1 MYVHV
6 YSIQDQPLSP
16 MDYAA
21 EDPTM
26 LELIQLHE
34 GKSGKEIYTPPG
46 LPPTQA
52 PPTTIERETKEADKV
67 EITEILEQSEEPE
80 KKAEQDED
88 ALSHKELE
96 DGEDKLEDRKVDAIL
111 VKRIR
116 PVISRPTSGME
127 VFDSVTPEVPTAQF
141 PARRISVLSRAMSF
155 LRQKSVPPPDSI
167 KSSVLGLYAAQATM
181 MAAAMIG

>member
-1 MYVHV
+1 MYFQ
-6 YSIQDQPLSP
+6 QDQPLSP

-34 GKSGKEIYTPPG
+34 GKPGKEIYTPPA
-46 LPPTQA
+46 LPPTQT
-52 PPTTIERETKEADKV
+52 PPTTIERETEEADQV
-67 EITEILEQSEEPE
+67 EIQEQNEEPE
-80 KKAEQDED
+80 TKAEQEED
-88 ALSHKELE
+88 AFSQEELE
-96 DGEDKLEDRKVDAIL
+96 GEEDKSEDRKKDAVL

-127 VFDSVTPEVPTAQF
+127 VFDHVTPEVPSTQF

-155 LRQKSVPPPDSI
+155 LRQKSVPSDSI